1 VDLPRFLAWEDRQ
14 KGKHEFDGTRIIE
27 MTGGSRAHQRIVANL
42 LRLLADS
49 LDPDHF
55 DAVQEM
61 RIDAGG
67 AIRYPDIAV
76 VTAPVAPAT
85 RALQDAVVLF
95 EVLSEDTAETDLG
108 PKLTEYARLPSI
120 RRYVTIEQRRMD
132 VTSRERTRSGWT
144 STELPSGNLNLPE
157 LGISLLLQAINRRV
171 GL

>member
-1 VDLPRFLAWEDRQ
+1 MRVARADIPILRSSPRRLPRPPGPSR
-14 KGKHEFDGTRIIE
+14 TRWFC
-27 MTGGSRAHQRIVANL
+27 SR
-42 LRLLADS
+42 
-49 LDPDHF
+49 F
-55 DAVQEM
+55 
-61 RIDAGG
+61 
-67 AIRYPDIAV
+67 
-76 VTAPVAPAT
+76 
-85 RALQDAVVLF
+85 
-95 EVLSEDTAETDLG
+95 SEDTAETDLG